1 LLRDLFLS
9 PFPIFLSTGNIL
21 KAAPLESEW
30 WEEATDPSGGNEE
43 SDESQS
49 SAELA
54 IKSLQSD
61 KSQILAEQPFKS
73 SESDESQESS
83 AELATKSSQDSESQR
98 FQNRGYDAWEKAR
111 AVWREPT
118 ATFRP
123 SKQPVRREQV
133 IRGVTSGKFQYE
145 LPNRMSLTDMIEV
158 YNDIWNA
165 QKHLENGGSGADKKS
180 AEKGR

>member
-1 LLRDLFLS
+1 M
-9 PFPIFLSTGNIL
+9 
-21 KAAPLESEW
+21 KAAPSESEW
-30 WEEATDPSGGNEE
+30 WEEATDPLGRNEE

-54 IKSLQSD
+54 TKPLESD
-61 KSQILAEQPFKS
+61 ESQYFAEQPVKS
-73 SESDESQESS
+73 SESDESQEKF
-83 AELATKSSQDSESQR
+83 AELAVKSSQNSESRR

-133 IRGVTSGKFQYE
+133 IRGVMSGKRQYE
-145 LPNRMSLTDMIEV
+145 LPNRMTLTDMIKI
-158 YNDIWNA
+158 YNDVWNA
-165 QKHLENGGSGADKKS
+165 EKRLANDGLVG

>member
-1 LLRDLFLS
+1 
-9 PFPIFLSTGNIL
+9 LSTGNIL
-21 KAAPLESEW
+21 KAAPSESEW
-30 WEEATDPSGGNEE
+30 WEEDTDPLGRNEE

-54 IKSLQSD
+54 MATMPLESDESQSF
-61 KSQILAEQPFKS
+61 AEQPVKS
-73 SESDESQESS
+73 SESDESQEKYV
-83 AELATKSSQDSESQR
+83 ELAVKSSQNSESRR

-133 IRGVTSGKFQYE
+133 IRGVMSGDRQYE
-145 LPNRMSLTDMIEV
+145 LPNRMTLTDMIKIYNEV
-158 YNDIWNA
+158 WNA
-165 QKHLENGGSGADKKS
+165 EKRKAKDGLVGAKK
-180 AEKGR
+180 GL